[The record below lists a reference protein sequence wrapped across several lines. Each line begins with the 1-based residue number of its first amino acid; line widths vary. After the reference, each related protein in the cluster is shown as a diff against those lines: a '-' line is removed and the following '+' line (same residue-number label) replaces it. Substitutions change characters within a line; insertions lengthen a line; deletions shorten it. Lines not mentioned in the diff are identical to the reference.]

1 MRRRAGGGLKQTMA
15 AQPIELS
22 VDLRQVLSWRPAALR
37 FDALEE
43 ARFWYVSG
51 PERVRH
57 CVVSGVIALITYNL
71 FLLTDLLMIP
81 DVFEK
86 AVWVRLFGLT
96 PLGLGILF
104 TGGFCKDVVLRKPYW
119 VLEGVTMIT
128 GVLGALSL
136 AWLLLQSSSPCA
148 SLYTC
153 GLMPIV
159 IYGNLVQRFRFRFAL
174 IFSVAMVLIGV
185 LCAMAKASEPHP
197 YAVYDVPLVMLIMLI
212 ALYTLVM
219 NYRFELE
226 ERRHFQWRERAK
238 ALHDELAASQVKLE
252 DLSRRDPLTG
262 VPNRRHVDEY
272 VQLQWSGLQSSGG
285 LLALL
290 LIDVDHFKAYN
301 DRYGHP
307 AGDQCLRHVAQALQQ
322 DAAASVGCVA
332 RWGGEEFMVALPDVT
347 VDEAMA
353 CAQRMCDAVNGLGLR
368 HEASTTAHN
377 VTISV
382 GVAMVRPGLASAS
395 VDGAVGL
402 ADAALYRAKREGRNR
417 CVLSLT

>member
-1 MRRRAGGGLKQTMA
+1 MA
-15 AQPIELS
+15 SQPIELS
-22 VDLRQVLSWRPAALR
+22 VDLRQVLNWRPAALQ
-37 FDALEE
+37 FDALDE
-43 ARFWYVSG
+43 AHFWQVTG
-51 PERVRH
+51 PARVRH
-57 CVVSGVIALITYNL
+57 CVVSGVIALITYNM

-81 DVFEK
+81 DVFDK
-86 AVWVRLFGLT
+86 AVWVRLFCFTPVGLC
-96 PLGLGILF
+96 ILF
-104 TGGFCKDVVLRKPYW
+104 SGVFCKDVILRKPYW
-119 VLEGVTMIT
+119 VLECATMVA
-128 GVLGALSL
+128 GLLAAMSL

-159 IYGNLVQRFRFRFAL
+159 IYGNLVERLRFRFAL
-174 IFSVAMVLIGV
+174 AFSVMMVLISV
-185 LCAMAKASEPHP
+185 CCALAKAAEPHP
-197 YAVYDVPLVMLIMLI
+197 YAVYEVPLVLLITLI

-238 ALHDELAASQVKLE
+238 ALHDELAASKVKLE

-272 VQLQWSGLQSSGG
+272 VQTQWSALQSSGG

-307 AGDQCLRHVAQALQQ
+307 AGDQCLRHVAQVLQQ
-322 DAAASVGCVA
+322 GVAPSAGCVA
-332 RWGGEEFMVALPDVT
+332 RWGGEEFMIALPDVS

-353 CAQRMCDAVNGLGLR
+353 CAQRLCDAVSELGLR
-368 HEASTTAHN
+368 HEASGTAQH

-382 GVAMVRPGLASAS
+382 GVALLRPDMASAS